1 MPTARQ
7 NVDQGMTFISGWTYT
22 NSGAGTCGTTHWNRS
37 RTGTETIT
45 PMPHVMRNLEDG
57 QPAYPWF
64 SFNDHFHDIWIA
76 KIQKE
81 YGILL
86 V

>member
-1 MPTARQ
+1 MRNYPLEPEPDR
-7 NVDQGMTFISGWTYT
+7 D
-22 NSGAGTCGTTHWNRS
+22 RD
-37 RTGTETIT
+37 IT

-57 QPAYPWF
+57 QPAFPWF

-76 KIQKE
+76 KIQQE
-81 YGILL
+81 YGIIL